1 MIELLNMNVHTIII
15 DDLDLQNKLPIG
27 MHAHNIEPWIKQV
40 IVYEWYRESV
50 LGQHL
55 VSLSDP
61 DRNDIDIVKHFCR
74 EAYNIEHHIHIS
86 AWLSQEQIDRIELA
100 FFVTLRRKSHR
111 SKYSFESL

>member
-27 MHAHNIEPWIKQV
+27 MYDHNIEPWIKQV

-55 VSLSDP
+55 VSLGDP
-61 DRNDIDIVKHFCR
+61 TNNDIDIIKHFCR
-74 EAYNIEHHIHIS
+74 EVYNIEHHIHIS

-100 FFVTLRRKSHR
+100 FFIKLRKKSNR
-111 SKYSFESL
+111 SKYWFEPL